1 VKLFKGEVTSD
12 GLPASE
18 RAACVGAGGHPQLI
32 PVLGEVTGHPADT
45 AGLVMALIDPAF
57 RSLAGPPSL
66 DTCTRDVYPAGA
78 CFTPAAALSI
88 AGTIAAVAAH
98 LHRRGIAHGDLYA
111 HNILAD
117 AQGHALL
124 SDLGAASFL
133 PEDDPLRRAALQR
146 IDRRALAV
154 LLDELAHLCDDTAA
168 AQALRADAQRQRA

>member
-1 VKLFKGEVTSD
+1 M
-12 GLPASE
+12 
-18 RAACVGAGGHPQLI
+18 AAGSHPHLVGVLGQLAGHPDGT
-32 PVLGEVTGHPADT
+32 P
-45 AGLVMALIDPAF
+45 GLVLQRIPAAHA
-57 RSLAGPPSL
+57 SLAGPPSL
-66 DTCTRDVYPAGA
+66 ATCSRDVYATGLRL
-78 CFTPAAALSI
+78 PAAAAQAI
-88 AGTIAAVAAH
+88 ARGMQSALAH
-98 LHRRGIAHGDLYA
+98 LHRQGLAHGDLYA